1 MLDPS
6 IHAYRP
12 DIADIALAGLL
23 FAPHYA
29 APLMRKSKEA
39 CQVLESKVKG
49 AAATTRLATGEEFA
63 VLDTSLGW
71 SWGYRLADHRVGYV
85 PEECLAP
92 L

>member
-1 MLDPS
+1 M
-6 IHAYRP
+6 
-12 DIADIALAGLL
+12 
-23 FAPHYA
+23 
-29 APLMRKSKEA
+29 
-39 CQVLESKVKG
+39 LESTAEG
-49 AAATTRLATGEEFA
+49 AATATSLAVGEEFA

>member
-39 CQVLESKVKG
+39 CQVLESKARG